1 MQMVGSDRESLLI
14 MKLLKGDRRGGGVCS
29 RSQFVDRGD
38 ELLLEVMGSCEAPKS
53 TALQTLR

>member
-14 MKLLKGDRRGGGVCS
+14 MKLLKGDRRGGVCS